1 MDISAVKVLLVDDN
15 PNMRLLM
22 TTLLGAVGIMDMR
35 EAGSAREGLDILE
48 TWIPSVTLIDYMMPE
63 MNGMDMTRAIRNNAD
78 PILTRVPIIIVTG
91 HGETENI
98 QKAAEAGAND
108 FIVKP
113 FTARI
118 LIGRIQRC
126 LRDPRTIAEMVA
138 ERDRVRAGGL

>member
-22 TTLLGAVGIMDMR
+22 TTLLDAVGVTDT
-35 EAGSAREGLDILE
+35 REGADADAGLAILKD
-48 TWIPSVTLIDYMMPE
+48 WVPSIALIDHVMPGMTGIE
-63 MNGMDMTRAIRNNAD
+63 MTHVIRQDPD
-78 PILTRVPIIIVTG
+78 PILARLPVIIVTG

-118 LIGRIQRC
+118 LVGRIQRC

-138 ERDRVRAGGL
+138 EREKARLGAP

>member
-22 TTLLGAVGIMDMR
+22 TTLLSAVGILDIR
-35 EAGSAREGLDILE
+35 EAASAKDGLDLLR
-48 TWIPSVTLIDYMMPE
+48 TWVPSIALIDYVMPE
-63 MNGMDMTRAIRNNAD
+63 MTGMDMTRAIRRDTDTTLASM
-78 PILTRVPIIIVTG
+78 PIIIVTG

-98 QKAAEAGAND
+98 HKAAEAGAND

-126 LRDPRTIAEMVA
+126 LRDPRTISEMVA
-138 ERDRVRAGGL
+138 ERDRARTGDR

>member
-22 TTLLGAVGIMDMR
+22 TTLLSAVGILDIR
-35 EAGSAREGLDILE
+35 EADSARNGLDLLK
-48 TWIPSVTLIDYMMPE
+48 TWVPSIALIDYLMPE
-63 MNGMDMTRAIRNNAD
+63 MNGMDMTRAIRSDAD
-78 PILTRVPIIIVTG
+78 STLACMPVIIVTG

-126 LRDPRTIAEMVA
+126 LRDPRTISEMVA
-138 ERDRVRAGGL
+138 ERDRARTGGL